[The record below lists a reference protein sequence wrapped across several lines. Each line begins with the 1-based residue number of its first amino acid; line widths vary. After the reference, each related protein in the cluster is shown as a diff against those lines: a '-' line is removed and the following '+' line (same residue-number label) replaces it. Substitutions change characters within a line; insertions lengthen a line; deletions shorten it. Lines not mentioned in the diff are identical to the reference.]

1 MSQPLG
7 GCPECGGDQ
16 PFQQVHAVA
25 GECPDV
31 PGGDCPEWACQACG
45 AAVIMG
51 TLPVASPVLAD
62 PALANPALANRLLA
76 SPVQARQ
83 SVHAA

>member
-51 TLPVASPVLAD
+51 TLPVLASPVLA
-62 PALANPALANRLLA
+62 
-76 SPVQARQ
+76 SPVLARPAQARQ

>member
-16 PFQQVHAVA
+16 PFEQVHAVA
-25 GECPDV
+25 GMCPDV

-51 TLPVASPVLAD
+51 TLPVPASPVLAR
-62 PALANPALANRLLA
+62 LA
-76 SPVQARQ
+76 QARQ

>member
-16 PFQQVHAVA
+16 PFEQVHAVA

-31 PGGDCPEWACQACG
+31 PGGECPEWACQACG

-51 TLPVASPVLAD
+51 ILPAAD
-62 PALANPALANRLLA
+62 AVLA
-76 SPVQARQ
+76 SPVKASPAPARQ
-83 SVHAA
+83 PVHAA

>member
-7 GCPECGGDQ
+7 WCPDCGGDQ
-16 PFQQVHAVA
+16 PFEQVHAVA

-31 PGGDCPEWACQACG
+31 PGGECPEWACQDCG

-51 TLPVASPVLAD
+51 ILPVADPVPTNPVLT
-62 PALANPALANRLLA
+62 NPVLA
-76 SPVQARQ
+76 SPVPARQ
-83 SVHAA
+83 PVHAA

>member
-16 PFQQVHAVA
+16 PFEQVHAVA
-25 GECPDV
+25 SECPDV
-31 PGGDCPEWACQACG
+31 PGGECPEWACQACG

-51 TLPVASPVLAD
+51 VLPVAGAVLTSPVLTG
-62 PALANPALANRLLA
+62 PVKA
-76 SPVQARQ
+76 SPVPARQ
-83 SVHAA
+83 PVHAA

>member
-7 GCPECGGDQ
+7 GCPECGGDR
-16 PFQQVHAVA
+16 PFEQIHAVA

-51 TLPVASPVLAD
+51 TLPLASA
-62 PALANPALANRLLA
+62 ALANPAPANRLLT
-76 SPVQARQ
+76 SPAQARQ

>member
-7 GCPECGGDQ
+7 GCPECGADQ
-16 PFQQVHAVA
+16 PFEQVHAVA

-31 PGGDCPEWACQACG
+31 PGGGCPEWACQACG

-51 TLPVASPVLAD
+51 ILTVPAGHVFASPL
-62 PALANPALANRLLA
+62 
-76 SPVQARQ
+76 QARQ
-83 SVHAA
+83 PVHAA

>member
-51 TLPVASPVLAD
+51 TLPGLASPVLAS
-62 PALANPALANRLLA
+62 PVLA
-76 SPVQARQ
+76 SPVLARPAQARQ

>member
-1 MSQPLG
+1 
-7 GCPECGGDQ
+7 
-16 PFQQVHAVA
+16 VA

-51 TLPVASPVLAD
+51 TLPVLASPVLS
-62 PALANPALANRLLA
+62 
-76 SPVQARQ
+76 SPVLVRPAQARQ

>member
-16 PFQQVHAVA
+16 PFEQVHAVA

-45 AAVIMG
+45 AALIMG
-51 TLPVASPVLAD
+51 TLPVAVTVSPV
-62 PALANPALANRLLA
+62 P
-76 SPVQARQ
+76 ARQ